1 MFMGDANFLQ
11 ILGSIEIKCEA
22 LATVKSASLAL
33 GNDLCYLLLSLP
45 QETPEISNNFSLVL
59 IQWRILSLFIV

>member
-1 MFMGDANFLQ
+1 MFMRDANFLQ

-33 GNDLCYLLLSLP
+33 GNDL
-45 QETPEISNNFSLVL
+45 
-59 IQWRILSLFIV
+59 